1 MAASAVSKVQFSEF
15 GWATSSI
22 VKLDEIEPGVLR
34 NLIVAG
40 PERRQ
45 VAFLALAAAVSRG
58 VQDGA
63 LAKALRSSKAKWV
76 LHLVLGDVPEGLLAA
91 LRRIGRAPLPS
102 ARHYDEL
109 VRLFLVGPSA
119 ASQALASAKRVT
131 AGTLSA
137 AQHLEEDWVTPAI
150 LERVA
155 DAKAA
160 TALNEALRFV
170 QHVCSSA
177 TPEALRNAVA
187 NLPDG
192 RKIKHVL
199 TRYVERADRLPDHP
213 LVATDDVTP
222 LTSADGLREA
232 ARQYRNC
239 LAGQIDR
246 VVSGTSAFATFRDT
260 CVLELRKIVGGAWL
274 LYAVHGEGNG
284 SVEATIRSDAEAA
297 CSAQGV
303 VVLADPSADAGWSA
317 YRNLIRPV
325 IWHGGDE

>member
-1 MAASAVSKVQFSEF
+1 MASSTVSKIQYSEF
-15 GWATSSI
+15 GWATASI
-22 VKLDEIEPGVLR
+22 VGFDEIEPGVLR

-45 VAFLALAAAVSRG
+45 VAFLALAAGASRG
-58 VQDGA
+58 VQDGV
-63 LAKALRSSKAKWV
+63 LARALRGSNAKSI
-76 LHLVLGDVPEGLLAA
+76 LRLVFGDVPEGLLAA

-102 ARHYDEL
+102 ARHYDDL
-109 VRLFLVGPSA
+109 ARLFLAGPSA
-119 ASQALASAKRVT
+119 ASKALGSAKRVT

-150 LERVA
+150 LEHVA

-160 TALNEALRFV
+160 TALNDALRFV
-170 QHVCSSA
+170 QRVCSSA
-177 TPEALRNAVA
+177 TPEVLRNAVA

-213 LVATDDVTP
+213 LVATEDVTP
-222 LTSADGLREA
+222 LTSADDLRDA

-274 LYAVHGEGNG
+274 LYAVHSEGNG
-284 SVEATIRSDAEAA
+284 SVEAAIRSDVEAA
-297 CSAQGV
+297 CCAQGV

-317 YRNLIRPV
+317 YRKLIRPV
-325 IWHGGDE
+325 IWQGDDD